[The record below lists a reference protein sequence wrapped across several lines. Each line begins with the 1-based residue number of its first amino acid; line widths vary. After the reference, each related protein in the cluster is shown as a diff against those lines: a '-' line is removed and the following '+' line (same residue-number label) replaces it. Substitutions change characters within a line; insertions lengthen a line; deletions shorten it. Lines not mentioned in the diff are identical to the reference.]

1 MIELLPF
8 LGFFVAVV
16 VPFVYYLIRKDGP
29 AVEAVSLERS
39 LFERGDLPPI
49 CCKTAARAEVG
60 VTVLQRRWRRSVVE
74 GIVPVTNDQRTLFG
88 KWKRRNQRARIG
100 LAVTFLAGFPL
111 QTVDLSAAIDV
122 AFTLLF
128 FGLAATA
135 AASNLIAQRCLCDPR
150 LNRDGSV
157 TLRGVHPAF
166 VLAVQESRRATRP
179 ATTADKP

>member
-1 MIELLPF
+1 MIELLLF
-8 LGFFVAVV
+8 LGCFAAVV
-16 VPFVYYLIRKDGP
+16 VPFIYYLVRKDGP
-29 AVEAVSLERS
+29 AVEAVSVDRS

-49 CCKTAARAEVG
+49 CCKTGTPAEVG
-60 VTVLQRRWRRSVVE
+60 VTVLQRKWFRTVAE
-74 GIVPVTNDQRTLFG
+74 GIIPITNDQRTLFR
-88 KWKRRNQRARIG
+88 KWKRRNQWARIG

-111 QTVDLSAAIDV
+111 QIVDLPAAIDG

-128 FGLAATA
+128 FGLAAA
-135 AASNLIAQRCLCDPR
+135 SVASNLIAQRCLCHPR
-150 LNRDGSV
+150 RERDGSI